1 MAKKYLSK
9 IVKSGVTLN
18 LKDEEARE
26 TLAGVPTTYATKT
39 ELQNTLSDAI
49 EAAGAANDAADS
61 ATDAAREANE
71 AAEAAAA
78 AVVVAELAPVA
89 TESHVRAIV
98 TDYIQ

>member
-61 ATDAAREANE
+61 ANDAAREANE
-71 AAEAAAA
+71 AAEAAA